1 MLNRSLQS
9 LVNDTRKIQSLQGD
23 LHHMHAVLTEVCQA
37 INIKLPPPLTV
48 PYTEVP
54 SNTQSK
60 ADNLTSHQ
68 DEEDVV
74 DASPPMSPSDMKGPI
89 DTFLEPAKSV
99 DSPASAAVASPLAS
113 VHSKKSGQ
121 PPDIISKGIISLPV
135 ADKLVSRYCERLDHY
150 LYGIGSVFNDLKSL
164 RKLSPS
170 LLAAV
175 CAVSALHEKADTKV
189 FEACNT
195 EFLKLVSQS
204 MFEKRGVEFLRALCI
219 GSYWLSD
226 ASRILS
232 SDALRRSS
240 DVRLQKYFYQV
251 TVPDSTNYHP
261 QGTLPPAEMVDR
273 VRLWYLFYISDQH
286 LSILYNRD
294 PIVNADQ
301 DIILGW
307 EAFLESGYTDESDVR
322 IASQVNLLQMMSHIR
337 SSCGPESVEPLPK
350 AMATSLNNFN
360 RQIDQW
366 FARFSSSFSM

>member
-1 MLNRSLQS
+1 
-9 LVNDTRKIQSLQGD
+9 
-23 LHHMHAVLTEVCQA
+23 MHAVLTEVCQA
-37 INIKLPPPLTV
+37 TNIRLPPPLTV
-48 PYTEVP
+48 PYTEAPNDSRPKPENVT
-54 SNTQSK
+54 SNQE
-60 ADNLTSHQ
+60 D
-68 DEEDVV
+68 EDVV

-89 DTFLEPAKSV
+89 DTFLEPAKLV

-113 VHSKKSGQ
+113 INSKKSGQ
-121 PPDIISKGIISLPV
+121 PPDLISKGIISLPV
-135 ADKLVSRYCERLDHY
+135 ADKLVSRYRERLDHY
-150 LYGIGSVFNDLKSL
+150 LYGIGSVFDDLKSL
-164 RKLSPS
+164 RKLSPV

-175 CAVSALHEKADTKV
+175 CTVSALHEKAETKV

-251 TVPDSTNYHP
+251 TVPDSTNFQS
-261 QGTLPPAEMVDR
+261 QGTLTSAEMVDR

-307 EAFLESGYTDESDVR
+307 EAFLESGYTDESDTR
-322 IASQVNLLQMMSHIR
+322 IASQVSLLQMMSHIR

-350 AMATSLNNFN
+350 ALATSLNNFN

-366 FARFSSSFSM
+366 YARFSSLFSKSLNLILVRIHG